1 MPNPVQIKDFPHI
14 HSGATPASQTK
25 LTDLLVIEH
34 MDAPSSTDK
43 TLKMMIGQL
52 LCKPVFTVASQ
63 QSGNGRYSAT
73 CQNYAG
79 FSLFYTDSQ
88 NARHYFIGLPI
99 KVIFTPACN
108 YGSVS
113 GNTYPTISFNGS
125 DFIPILANG
134 KTVASGAWQA
144 GQSLEGCIIQTIL
157 NGATVYA
164 FDLNSNIRQQDSNST
179 IYSDGRIE
187 YNNSKVTHALSF
199 MADGGDAIPQ
209 TEEYLQVKKEGNKYT
224 YDYIVS
230 IGETTGTPVIYIRN
244 DSLNPASY
252 RPIGYLTAI
261 SSNDTKHYT
270 IQPIG
275 NTSAWLFDAAGNRVR
290 MNDISGKR
298 FMVHIEYYPV
308 S

>member
-1 MPNPVQIKDFPHI
+1 MPNPVQIKALPHI

-144 GQSLEGCIIQTIL
+144 GQSLEGCIIQTNL

-187 YNNSKVTHALSF
+187 YNNKIHLIKDGIKTGELTITTDTTLIPFCLDVIICGQVGYLYGKATLYGYGPGTSSRFHATS
-199 MADGGDAIPQ
+199 
-209 TEEYLQVKKEGNKYT
+209 EGNIT
-224 YDYIVS
+224 VS
-230 IGETTGTPVIYIRN
+230 ITDNVFTITPAVTTNQYNYSVRN
-244 DSLNPASY
+244 LLP
-252 RPIGYLTAI
+252 
-261 SSNDTKHYT
+261 
-270 IQPIG
+270 G
-275 NTSAWLFDAAGNRVR
+275 NKTFTVL
-290 MNDISGKR
+290 
-298 FMVHIEYYPV
+298 
-308 S
+308 

>member
-99 KVIFTPACN
+99 KIIFTPACN

-179 IYSDGRIE
+179 IYSDGTIVYSSSSTDIRYPIVVRVSHS
-187 YNNSKVTHALSF
+187 NPFDIKNRLLDNISSLPI
-199 MADGGDAIPQ
+199 G
-209 TEEYLQVKKEGNKYT
+209 
-224 YDYIVS
+224 VS
-230 IGETTGTPVIYIRN
+230 ILEMRGGTGFENIRTVIFVNKNYDNRFSYI
-244 DSLNPASY
+244 AS
-252 RPIGYLTAI
+252 RTI
-261 SSNDTKHYT
+261 DTEPSFTHGAYMY
-270 IQPIG
+270 G
-275 NTSAWLFDAAGNRVR
+275 VWFDT
-290 MNDISGKR
+290 
-298 FMVHIEYYPV
+298 
-308 S
+308 